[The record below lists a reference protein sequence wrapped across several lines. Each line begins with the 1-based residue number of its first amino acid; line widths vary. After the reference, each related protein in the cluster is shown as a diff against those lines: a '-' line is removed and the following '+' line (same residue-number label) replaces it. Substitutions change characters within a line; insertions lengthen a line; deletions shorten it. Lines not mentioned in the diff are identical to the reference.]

1 MNRAES
7 EASTCSWQVYAS
19 VLWTC
24 QLVLAVSYTKLPRW
38 ALGDPLC
45 CLLLVLMRLH
55 LGHALYCLSIHY
67 CVADFH
73 DCTQPDYLDYVTVSA
88 DHVWVRFAADFVLL
102 GGAGPLTW
110 LLAAGMLPMGAT
122 KS

>member
-19 VLWTC
+19 VLWTR
-24 QLVLAVSYTKLPRW
+24 QLVPAVSYTKLPRW

-45 CLLLVLMRLH
+45 CLLLVLMRLP

-67 CVADFH
+67 CVVDFD
-73 DCTQPDYLDYVTVSA
+73 DCTQPDYLDSVTVSA